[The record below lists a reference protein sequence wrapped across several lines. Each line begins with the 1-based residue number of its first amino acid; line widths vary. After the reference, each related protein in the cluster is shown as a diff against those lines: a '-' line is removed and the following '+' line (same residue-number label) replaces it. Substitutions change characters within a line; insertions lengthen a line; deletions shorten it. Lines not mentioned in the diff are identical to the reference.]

1 MKKNFKNLNE
11 VRKSIDLTDN
21 RLVKLIAE
29 REFYV
34 REALKFKKNK
44 NQIIDRKRISI
55 VLKRIKKLSKKYKV
69 ESIITQRIWNIMIKN
84 FIILENKLFKK
95 KKKKNLN

>member
-1 MKKNFKNLNE
+1 MKKKFKDLSE
-11 VRKSIDLTDN
+11 VRKRIDSVDT

-34 REALKFKKNK
+34 KEALKFKISKK
-44 NQIIDRKRISI
+44 QIIDKKRINI
-55 VLKRIKKLSKKYKV
+55 VLKRIRNLSKKYKV
-69 ESIITQRIWNIMIKN
+69 SSLIVERIWKLMIKN

-95 KKKKNLN
+95 PKK

>member
-95 KKKKNLN
+95 KKKRI